1 VVDECIATIC
11 AIHAAIERVANH
23 DR

>member
-11 AIHAAIERVANH
+11 AIHAVIERVANH